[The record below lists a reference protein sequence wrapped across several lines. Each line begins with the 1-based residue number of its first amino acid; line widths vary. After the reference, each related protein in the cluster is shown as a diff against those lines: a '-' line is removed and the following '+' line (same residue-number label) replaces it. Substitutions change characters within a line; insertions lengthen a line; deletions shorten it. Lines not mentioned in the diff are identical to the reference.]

1 MPLCSLLFRRC
12 WTGVGSIVYKQ
23 LHSAD
28 RSVLRVMNRTA
39 TEPSCRTVALS
50 HTAKHTALCSP
61 GRAVA
66 HSVWRCVSD
75 RSCAE
80 CKWRVAVRTRTLV
93 AGTLDPAICPSVVIL
108 RAVSKLPAH
117 SGAVR
122 LRSGS
127 NGRGHPRYSEH
138 NAVIVLCLVV
148 PYWACGRNHENSR
161 RIVHTA
167 APLPHPRHMH

>member
-1 MPLCSLLFRRC
+1 VKSGHKNLQRVHSPVYVVVMMRLGCSDVSSQVFPRVQSISSIIAMRKDPISVAIFGLNRRRC
-12 WTGVGSIVYKQ
+12 WRAVGSIVYKQ
-23 LHSAD
+23 LHSVD
-28 RSVLRVMNRTA
+28 RSALLVMNRTA

-61 GRAVA
+61 GRTVA

-93 AGTLDPAICPSVVIL
+93 AGTLDPAICPSVVVL

-122 LRSGS
+122 LRSG
-127 NGRGHPRYSEH
+127 
-138 NAVIVLCLVV
+138 
-148 PYWACGRNHENSR
+148 
-161 RIVHTA
+161 
-167 APLPHPRHMH
+167 